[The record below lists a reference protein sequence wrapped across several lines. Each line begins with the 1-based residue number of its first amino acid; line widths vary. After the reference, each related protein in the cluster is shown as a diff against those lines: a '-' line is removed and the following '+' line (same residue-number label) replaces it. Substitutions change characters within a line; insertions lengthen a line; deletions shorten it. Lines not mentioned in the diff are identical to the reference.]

1 MITIG
6 QGQDQRISQFS
17 LEQEWLESFISVP
30 VEDLKKALDP
40 TVWPLQ
46 VCVREFIGS
55 GILIEM
61 EPQEYQILI
70 EMEPRV

>member
-1 MITIG
+1 MISMG

-61 EPQEYQILI
+61 EPQ
-70 EMEPRV
+70 V